1 MGNEKE
7 EWEKSQS
14 LAIANARIKS
24 EVNTKRKPVPKRIIE
39 STLQKSESQ
48 SSMTSMPGEFPE
60 EKPVAPLPSTPA
72 PALSRVRS
80 KSRGWGIGWS
90 YLMNTGTEEN
100 KKCMIHSDSAIS
112 LRSNTSSECANC
124 ASCAN
129 PSSKKQPTNS
139 VVSQRMVRPRNVT
152 PSSSI
157 IDVAMR
163 SPLSTMRT
171 ADSPDT
177 AIKPDMALV
186 PTTVPSSLDQIPP
199 RKPPITQP
207 LPIAV
212 LNEMMVRRPSIPPPP
227 TRMPKTPPTIEQLP
241 LPPKHV
247 TPLKRKPVETKL
259 TKQQP
264 KSWKDSLPVRGGSFE
279 IERKPVPNT
288 NEAGSIKQKLA
299 GKPTPEPKNSEARPS
314 LKSWKD
320 SLPIRGGSFEMQ
332 RSSANIR
339 GIFPNISR
347 GSVET
352 KPIEKSSGSIRDR
365 IPYISRGLVESKQPA
380 KPPTIPKQA
389 PLQPKK
395 TPENRTQTP
404 TKSPNI
410 AIIVKKKS
418 ADIRVPG
425 AFVNHAKN
433 ETPKERPTSRE
444 IRIPGAFID
453 SSPSETDKNQE
464 EETILRKKPK
474 GVRPLKLR
482 PKVKVADRA
491 KPVEKPNPKLSEKAP
506 EDEPETLYIPVPR
519 GPRERPFKRR
529 LFGRSNV
536 GVPRNDRDS
545 TQLLDAVKIE
555 YTKARPL
562 RRLSLGEV
570 STGMGNLWDD

>member
-1 MGNEKE
+1 MRK
-7 EWEKSQS
+7 
-14 LAIANARIKS
+14 IKS
-24 EVNTKRKPVPKRIIE
+24 EVNTKRKPVPKGVIE

-48 SSMTSMPGEFPE
+48 TSMTSMPGEFPE
-60 EKPVAPLPSTPA
+60 EKPVTPLLPI
-72 PALSRVRS
+72 PALSRVKS
-80 KSRGWGIGWS
+80 KSRGWGISWS

-112 LRSNTSSECANC
+112 MGSNSSSECANC
-124 ASCAN
+124 ASCENA
-129 PSSKKQPTNS
+129 PSNKQPTNS
-139 VVSQRMVRPRNVT
+139 VVSQRMARPRNVT

-171 ADSPDT
+171 ADSPDV
-177 AIKPDMALV
+177 AIKPDVALV
-186 PTTVPSSLDQIPP
+186 PTTVPSSLDRISP

-227 TRMPKTPPTIEQLP
+227 TRMPTTPPAIEQLP

-247 TPLKRKPVETKL
+247 TPLRRKPVETKL
-259 TKQQP
+259 TKQP

-279 IERKPVPNT
+279 IERKPVPT
-288 NEAGSIKQKLA
+288 TKEAGPIKPKKA
-299 GKPTPEPKNSEARPS
+299 EKPTLEAKKSEARPA

-320 SLPIRGGSFEMQ
+320 SLPIRGGSFEME

-339 GIFPNISR
+339 DIFPNISR
-347 GSVET
+347 GPVAT
-352 KPIEKSSGSIRDR
+352 KQIEKSSGGIRDKL
-365 IPYISRGLVESKQPA
+365 PYISKGLVENKQPA

-389 PLQPKK
+389 PLKPKK

-404 TKSPNI
+404 TKSTNI
-410 AIIVKKKS
+410 AIVIKKKS
-418 ADIRVPG
+418 AEIKVPG
-425 AFVNHAKN
+425 AFLNQAKH

-453 SSPSETDKNQE
+453 SSPSDPDKNQE
-464 EETILRKKPK
+464 EESILRKKPQ

-482 PKVKVADRA
+482 PKVKVTDKA
-491 KPVEKPNPKLSEKAP
+491 KPVEKPKPNSAEKAP

-519 GPRERPFKRR
+519 GPRDRPFKRK
-529 LFGRSNV
+529 LFGRSNA

-545 TQLLDAVKIE
+545 TQLLDAIKIE

-570 STGMGNLWDD
+570 STGMGHLWDD